1 MIIKTTITMNTDQ
14 MIKKANKNVRE
25 LGVVASTVLTIE
37 IQSLIKRR
45 IAELNNGAENIN
57 ILNATSVEKV
67 LKSYLS
73 AFIDS
78 RYI

>member
-1 MIIKTTITMNTDQ
+1 MNNDQ

-45 IAELNNGAENIN
+45 IVELDNGAENIN
-57 ILNATSVEKV
+57 PFVHYTKVQKV
-67 LKSYLS
+67 LQTYLS
-73 AFIDS
+73 AFN
-78 RYI
+78 